1 MPMKLPAIALALVA
15 AAGRVRVVN
24 PRVDRA

>member
-1 MPMKLPAIALALVA
+1 VRPAVVVV

-24 PRVDRA
+24 LAIDTGIR